1 MLFVQALSLCLLSA
15 ITHMTADATSFP
27 HPLPTGYYPEE
38 RFLGFRYV
46 LTGSGISK
54 YDPMDLMGAVV
65 EKADE
70 LFCFGWIQQTKS
82 DGKRIILGQDAYAG
96 EARCWVEEGKLFQT
110 FLKEE
115 MKEMLPEVNDYD
127 IVFKEY
133 TDTKILLHFS
143 HFKVLDSR
151 RNTCFRDEPHQCD
164 EDLLDIPLW

>member
-1 MLFVQALSLCLLSA
+1 MLFVQALSLSLLLAIIRMSA
-15 ITHMTADATSFP
+15 GSSFS
-27 HPLPTGYYPEE
+27 HPLPVGYYPED
-38 RFLGFRYV
+38 RFIGVRYV

-65 EKADE
+65 ERADE

-82 DGKRIILGQDAYAG
+82 TKILGQDAYAG
-96 EARCWVEEGKLFQT
+96 EARCWIEEGKLFQT
-110 FLKEE
+110 FLQDE
-115 MKEMLPEVNDYD
+115 MKEMLDEVDDYD